1 MLNLL
6 IKWLLP
12 GSNLAFH
19 KEVEH
24 DRPVEHY
31 VLMQKLDCI
40 EIYYI
45 FFQLNFRLK
54 LKSII
59 QKLSEHC
66 DIKNPQ
72 DLETEIVSKY

>member
-1 MLNLL
+1 MIVRVNIIFLC
-6 IKWLLP
+6 KDWT
-12 GSNLAFH
+12 
-19 KEVEH
+19 
-24 DRPVEHY
+24 
-31 VLMQKLDCI
+31 VLKSI
-40 EIYYI
+40 IFF

-66 DIKNPQ
+66 DIKNPE